1 MADSDKARGNGFK
14 GKEGKFFFYARGLF
28 SLLGWKTLAQ
38 TAQRSCRC
46 PIPGSIQGHVGRG
59 PGQPE
64 LFWAGLP
71 CTSRLGLD
79 VLRSFPTQA
88 ILWLHYSFQNS
99 NRKFSQIILE
109 CEVFA
114 VSILAKNLQT
124 VCNFQNFVWI
134 LFITNASKW
143 KMQLHAVQ
151 VTSRYCTAY

>member
-1 MADSDKARGNGFK
+1 MALKEKRGNFSFMLGGFSHCLGDKA
-14 GKEGKFFFYARGLF
+14 
-28 SLLGWKTLAQ
+28 LAQ

-71 CTSRLGLD
+71 CTSMLGLD

-134 LFITNASKW
+134 LFITNASK
-143 KMQLHAVQ
+143 
-151 VTSRYCTAY
+151 